1 MDNHQMIKNL
11 KKAGISFAPG
21 MSVFE
26 LGRAE
31 TVFGFRFPKEIREF
45 LSCGIPVGGPFFN
58 FNDISEHNQTR
69 FQRFQESIVESFE
82 FDLKNNRKT
91 MQAMLGDKLEAA
103 KDADSF
109 DEAVIRYFHE
119 SVRLIPF
126 YAHRCFF
133 DGMDNMP
140 IVSFWQP
147 SDTIFYGGTF
157 ENYLEHEFL
166 NGERVLENIP
176 ERMRGTGIW
185 YDLIW

>member
-1 MDNHQMIKNL
+1 MDNHRMIERL

-21 MSVFE
+21 MSAFE
-26 LGRAE
+26 LDRAE
-31 TVFGFRFPKEIREF
+31 NVFGIRFPKEIREF
-45 LSCGIPVGGPFFN
+45 LSCGVPVGGSFFD
-58 FNDISEHNQTR
+58 FSDTSELNQVR
-69 FQRFQESIVESFE
+69 FRQFQESIVESFK
-82 FDLKNNRKT
+82 FDLENNRED
-91 MQAMLGDKLEAA
+91 MQAILGDKL
-103 KDADSF
+103 DVPQNADSF

-147 SDTIFYGGTF
+147 ADTIFYGGTF

-166 NGERVLENIP
+166 NGELVLENIA
-176 ERMRGTGIW
+176 ERMSETGIW
-185 YDLIW
+185 RELIG